1 MSGYEGA
8 IKDILEQHGWKKLR
22 NGKGSHEIW
31 GKDGC
36 NPQTV
41 PKGCKSRHL
50 ANKILKQCKID
61 HKF

>member
-1 MSGYEGA
+1 MNGFEA
-8 IKDILEQHGWKKLR
+8 EIKRLLYDHGWRYLR

-31 GKDGC
+31 VKDGC

-41 PKGCKSRHL
+41 PQGCKSRHL
-50 ANKILKQCKID
+50 ANKILKQCFIK